1 MTKLF
6 APLFF
11 LLFTLT
17 SFAQVGLNGRYVLND
32 ADTWFIPNVDGQTQL
47 DLLETGYAVGIDY
60 WFRLENV
67 RVEFLPELNYAQFT
81 NTLERQN
88 IDTEVNMYSLL
99 FNTNIYFL
107 DMSGDCTC
115 PTFYQEGPTLQKG
128 LHLQISPGLHY
139 FDGSVT
145 TPDNASS
152 SNTFTYSIGAGLGFD
167 LGFSKY
173 LTITPI
179 AGVRYFPGLRWEALS
194 DVFPAEGPVFVE
206 EESSIFQYSAGVR
219 IGLRFGE

>member
-1 MTKLF
+1 MTRIF

-11 LLFTLT
+11 LFLT
-17 SFAQVGLNGRYVLND
+17 SFATAQIGLNGRYVLND
-32 ADTWFIPNVDGQTQL
+32 AENWTVPQVDGSASP
-47 DLLETGYAVGIDY
+47 DLLGKGFAVGIDY
-60 WFRLENV
+60 WFRFKDV
-67 RVEFLPELNYAQFT
+67 RIEFLPELNYAQYKT
-81 NTLERQN
+81 TIARQN
-88 IDTEVNMYSLL
+88 IETEAKMYSLL

-107 DMSGDCTC
+107 DMSGDCLC

-139 FDGSVT
+139 FDGSIIGAN
-145 TPDNASS
+145 DSANSS
-152 SNTFTYSIGAGLGFD
+152 SLTYSIGAGLGFD

-179 AGVRYFPGLRWEALS
+179 AGIRYFPGIKWEAITEF
-194 DVFPAEGPVFVE
+194 FPEDGLISVA
-206 EESSIFQYSAGVR
+206 EESSLLQYSAGIR